1 MFAIDLMSR
10 LHIVVLRCYM
20 FLSCRKG
27 ACILKEKDIVEKSL
41 EDYDDVFADIVNG
54 LLFEGENTID
64 PDGLVEQHPASYYR
78 SHGKGIN
85 TLERDVLK
93 SWHQNLINVAVIG
106 IENQSTAHPYMPI
119 RVIGYD
125 GSAYR
130 KQLADYDAAVR
141 RSTRNISQKNEQ
153 NISLPEFRPV
163 PVVTLVLYFGNQHWK
178 KDRRLKDLINIPA
191 KLKPYVNDYKIN
203 VFEIAWLTDEEI
215 KRFKSDFRIVANF
228 FAKRRKNPNYV
239 PDDMTEMIHPDEVL
253 SLIASASGDERY
265 FHVIEANEKGKVKNM
280 CEVADRLW
288 NGGREEG
295 IKEGEKRG
303 EKRGI
308 IKILRDL
315 VDDGTLSI
323 TEAAKRSGMNVAAF
337 KAAIKNI

>member
-54 LLFEGENTID
+54 LLFEGENTVD

-78 SHGKGIN
+78 SHG
-85 TLERDVLK
+85 
-93 SWHQNLINVAVIG
+93 
-106 IENQSTAHPYMPI
+106 
-119 RVIGYD
+119 
-125 GSAYR
+125 
-130 KQLADYDAAVR
+130 
-141 RSTRNISQKNEQ
+141 
-153 NISLPEFRPV
+153 
-163 PVVTLVLYFGNQHWK
+163 
-178 KDRRLKDLINIPA
+178 
-191 KLKPYVNDYKIN
+191 
-203 VFEIAWLTDEEI
+203 IAWLTDEEI

-303 EKRGI
+303 I

-323 TEAAKRSGMNVAAF
+323 TEAAKRSGMSAAAF